1 MAGDD
6 FRTKFQ
12 ALSDAL
18 EMVEDAIEAA
28 RLALFDNPEKDER
41 RRLNELILELEAK
54 RAKIINKM
62 IELGRQQ
69 TAIKKPTKAQ
79 LDELKNL
86 AAKVDELTRNSQGA
100 VIAINA
106 GGEVLALVEKV
117 NFA

>member
-1 MAGDD
+1 MANED
-6 FRTKFQ
+6 FQTKLM

-28 RLALFDNPEKDER
+28 RLALFENPEKDRR

-54 RAKIINKM
+54 KAKITNK
-62 IELGRQQ
+62 IIALARKQ
-69 TAIKKPTKAQ
+69 TAIKRPTKAQ
-79 LDELKNL
+79 LDELKTL
-86 AAKVDELTRNSQGA
+86 AAKVDELTRNSENA
-100 VIAINA
+100 VIVIDA